1 MEGTAERTRVMP
13 GFAGPAHEEKSL
25 IQLQEKLSKPCPA
38 GFDFQILTLETPYVN
53 SIPPPSARVT
63 NWVCSAKPS
72 TAKQTEQAVPAI
84 PSNFTS
90 SKV

>member
-13 GFAGPAHEEKSL
+13 GFAGPAQEEKSL
-25 IQLQEKLSKPCPA
+25 IQLQEKLSKACPA

-53 SIPPPSARVT
+53 SIPPPSPRVT

-72 TAKQTEQAVPAI
+72 TAITD
-84 PSNFTS
+84 
-90 SKV
+90 